1 MSGNQNRESSNL
13 SKYNSMTSQQLQ
25 ELLRLDSETP
35 NNGGTDT
42 EEILYIME
50 VLAQRKKDSFTDKK
64 ALESWESFQRD
75 YLDAEDEEETSN
87 VVPMPSRK
95 ASWARRWAA
104 AAAVIVLLLGIPIT
118 ASAVNWKEMWNAV
131 VVWAGETFS
140 FKVED
145 PSEANDP
152 ATTGIS
158 TKDNHEFQQ
167 ALTSYGVDASIVPT
181 RIPDRYFLDDIA
193 VYEDT
198 DKNIYIATYT
208 SYENDQEKLIISAK
222 TFIPSDPGRAE
233 ASEEILEIYEVN
245 GITYYIMCNN
255 SRLKAMWLAGPYEC
269 YIAGDL
275 TVEEIKVMI
284 NFIEKG

>member
-1 MSGNQNRESSNL
+1 MSETQNRESSNL

-167 ALTSYGVDASIVPT
+167 ALKSYGVDATIVPSQ
-181 RIPDRYFLDDIA
+181 IPDRYFLNNIVANDE
-193 VYEDT
+193 YE
-198 DKNIYIATYT
+198 KEIYTAIYAN
-208 SYENDQEKLIISAK
+208 YENGQEDMIIRVQIFMPA
-222 TFIPSDPGRAE
+222 DPDRAE
-233 ASEEILEIYEVN
+233 ANESILEVYESN
-245 GITYYIMCNN
+245 GIKYNIVRNN
-255 SRLKAMWLAGPYEC
+255 ARLKAIWLTGPYEC
-269 YIAGDL
+269 LVAGDL
-275 TVEEIKVMI
+275 TVDEIKVMI
-284 NFIEKG
+284 DSIEKG

>member
-1 MSGNQNRESSNL
+1 MSETQSRESSNL
-13 SKYNSMTSQQLQ
+13 SKYDAMTSQQLQ

-50 VLAQRKKDSFTDKK
+50 LLAQRKKDSFTDKK

-95 ASWARRWAA
+95 ASWARRWVAV
-104 AAAVIVLLLGIPIT
+104 AAVIVLLLGIPIT
-118 ASAVNWKEMWNAV
+118 ASAVNWKEIWNAV

-140 FKVED
+140 FKVKD

-181 RIPDRYFLDDIA
+181 QIPDQYFLDEIT
-193 VYEDT
+193 VRET
-198 DKNIYIATYT
+198 PEKSIYIATYAN
-208 SYENDQEKLIISAK
+208 YENDQEDLFISVQI
-222 TFIPSDPGRAE
+222 FLPSDAGRVQANE
-233 ASEEILEIYEVN
+233 DILEVYETN
-245 GITYYIMCNN
+245 GTKYYIMRNN
-255 SRLKAMWLAGPYEC
+255 ARLKAIWLTDSYEC
-269 YIAGDL
+269 LIAGDL
-275 TVEEIKVMI
+275 TIEEIKVMI
-284 NFIEKG
+284 DSIGKG

>member
-1 MSGNQNRESSNL
+1 MSENQNRESENL
-13 SKYNSMTSQQLQ
+13 SKYNDMTSQQLQ

-35 NNGGTDT
+35 NHEGTDT

-95 ASWARRWAA
+95 ASWARRWVAV
-104 AAAVIVLLLGIPIT
+104 AAVIVLLLGIPIT
-118 ASAVNWKEMWNAV
+118 ASAVNWKEIWNAV

-140 FKVED
+140 FKVKD

-167 ALTSYGVDASIVPT
+167 ALSSYGADATVVPSG
-181 RIPDRYFLDDIA
+181 IPDRYFLEDIA
-193 VYEDT
+193 VYKT
-198 DKNIYIATYT
+198 VDKNTFIATYT
-208 SYENDQEKLIISAK
+208 NYENTEDKLIISVRIFLP
-222 TFIPSDPGRAE
+222 TDPGRAE
-233 ASEEILEIYEVN
+233 ASEEILEVYEAN
-245 GITYYIMCNN
+245 GTKYYIMNN
-255 SRLKAMWLAGPYEC
+255 NARLKTIWITGPYEC
-269 YIAGDL
+269 YIAGNL
-275 TVEEIKVMI
+275 TVEEIKAMI
-284 NFIEKG
+284 DSIGKG